1 MHGLDGVGS
10 LGSLGHDSC
19 FARDPPTYPGNIL
32 VKEKHL
38 E

>member
-19 FARDPPTYPGNIL
+19 FARDPPTDPGKRKALRVI
-32 VKEKHL
+32 
-38 E
+38 